1 MGLVLALAAMLAVAV
16 AATKPTHKIA
26 SLPGYVD
33 DISFDQYAGHI
44 SLPSNDQKMFYWLV
58 EAAEANASTA
68 PLVLWLNGGP
78 GCSSLNGFFTELGPF
93 VVNSDLTLTRNP
105 YAWNRKVNVLFL
117 ESPSGVGFSTPVLE
131 DDDDYNDT
139 ATTNRAH
146 EFLREFYSAYPAYMH
161 RDLFIFG
168 ESYAGIYIPLLVQ
181 KLLSA
186 PLAGVTLRGFGV
198 GNPFT
203 DARIDGGATFDY
215 LYSHGMIALETYKA
229 IQTHCPPS
237 LLATCLAGTG
247 CTDRCALALVDGF
260 LGADE
265 AAMDPYDIYGDV
277 CLLTQARLLAPKQV
291 RPLHRG
297 VVGPCTAKF
306 MTAYLNQASVQAAI
320 HATSTHALEWANCN
334 VDVNAAYDRTLSAL
348 PAYKQIL
355 SAGLKALVY
364 SGDTDAV
371 VNFMGTQRWL
381 AALEL
386 PIEAEW
392 HAWFGPDQQLAGY
405 TERYTNLT
413 FSTVKG
419 AGHMVPATRPLHALA
434 TRPLH
439 ALYLFECF
447 LFGDDACRTFSYPR
461 DDLEELSGLQVV
473 LDQPSTST
481 SWRWLVLA
489 VVSAVALLGTAA
501 CVRRRRQAYVP
512 LRTTRYS
519 ARQP

>member
-1 MGLVLALAAMLAVAV
+1 MRLVWALAALLAVAV
-16 AATKPTHKIA
+16 ATPAHKIV
-26 SLPGYVD
+26 SLPGYD
-33 DISFDQYAGHI
+33 APIEFDQYAGHL

-93 VVNSDLTLTRNP
+93 VVNSDLSLTRNP
-105 YAWNRKVNVLFL
+105 YAWNRHVNVLFL
-117 ESPSGVGFSTPVLE
+117 ESPSGVGFSTPLLE
-131 DDDDYNDT
+131 DDDYNDT
-139 ATTNRAH
+139 VTTDRAH
-146 EFLREFYSAYPAYMH
+146 EFLREFYAAYPMYMN
-161 RDLFIFG
+161 RDLYIFG

-186 PLAGVTLRGFGV
+186 PLVGVHLRGFGV

-203 DARIDGGATFDY
+203 DASIDGGATFDY
-215 LYSHGMIALETYKA
+215 LYSHGMLALETYKA
-229 IQTHCPPS
+229 IQTYCPPS
-237 LLATCLAGTG
+237 LLAACLAGTG

-260 LGADE
+260 IGADE

-277 CLLTQARLLAPKQV
+277 CLLTQARLLAPKNV

-297 VVGPCTAKF
+297 VVGPCTAKY

-320 HATSTHALEWANCN
+320 HADSTQALDWANCN
-334 VDVNAAYDRTLSAL
+334 ADVNAAYDRTPSAL
-348 PAYKQIL
+348 PAYEEIL

-381 AALEL
+381 AALQL
-386 PIEAEW
+386 PIEAKW

-405 TERYTNLT
+405 TERYTNVT

-419 AGHMVPATRPLHALA
+419 AGHMVPATRPLHAL
-434 TRPLH
+434 
-439 ALYLFECF
+439 YLFECF
-447 LFGDDACRTFSYPR
+447 LFGDDVCKTFSYPR
-461 DDLEELSGLQVV
+461 DELEELSGLQVV
-473 LDQPSTST
+473 LDQPSTS
-481 SWRWLVLA
+481 SPWRWLVLA
-489 VVSAVALLGTAA
+489 VVSGFVLLGTAA
-501 CVRRRRQAYVP
+501 CVCRRRRRQAYVP
-512 LRTTRYS
+512 LRATRYS
-519 ARQP
+519 AAT